1 MRRGLTK
8 FQWRTIFH
16 RPTKSRLIVLQA
28 KKKATLTFLTNADFA
43 DATLS
48 KHTRVKPPRAIF
60 KIRSPSTQARYNK
73 YKCSGDLWNKMV
85 LAYDHLG
92 NLGSADVAVAQ
103 SFIHALTVQAFTYW
117 RLATGSDR
125 SHLNFRYD
133 LLRHFAPTPRPRRQ
147 LVGVHGGVDH
157 YLIRMSE
164 SQGRCARKPCTTT
177 RCHYVCIA
185 CDRPMCQSCFN
196 MFHGINA

>member
-1 MRRGLTK
+1 M
-8 FQWRTIFH
+8 
-16 RPTKSRLIVLQA
+16 LQA
-28 KKKATLTFLTNADFA
+28 KKKATLTLLTNADFV

-48 KHTRVKPPRAIF
+48 KHTCVKPPQAIF
-60 KIRSPSTQARYNK
+60 KIRSPSTQARCNK

-92 NLGSADVAVAQ
+92 NLGSTDVAVAQ

-117 RLATGSDR
+117 RLAIGSDH
-125 SHLNFRYD
+125 SHLNFCYN
-133 LLRHFAPTPRPRRQ
+133 LLRHFAPTPRARHQ

-164 SQGRCARKPCTTT
+164 SQGRCARKPCTMT
-177 RCHYVCIA
+177 RCAHMVCTA
-185 CDRPMCQSCFN
+185 
-196 MFHGINA
+196 